1 MNTLLGVMTFVF
13 LIIIAPVLLI
23 AIGASWSFASIL
35 FGWSVVAAV
44 AAPIGWAWYRRH
56 AAG

>member
-1 MNTLLGVMTFVF
+1 MNSLLGVMTFVF
-13 LIIIAPVLLI
+13 LIIIAPVFLI
-23 AIGASWSFASIL
+23 AIGVSWNFASIL
-35 FGWSVVAAV
+35 AGWSVIAAV